1 MCTQHLPVLDWMN
14 NLLTQKFTLQ
24 KSTMSLLFKNY
35 LFVEVIY
42 LLLIKFNNTKSFMW
56 NTKNTDRNGINEQ
69 NTHTPPREKDT
80 FRKG

>member
-42 LLLIKFNNTKSFMW
+42 LLLIKLNKTKSFMW
-56 NTKNTDRNGINEQ
+56 NTKNTDRNGVIEQ
-69 NTHTPPREKDT
+69 NTHTTPREKDT